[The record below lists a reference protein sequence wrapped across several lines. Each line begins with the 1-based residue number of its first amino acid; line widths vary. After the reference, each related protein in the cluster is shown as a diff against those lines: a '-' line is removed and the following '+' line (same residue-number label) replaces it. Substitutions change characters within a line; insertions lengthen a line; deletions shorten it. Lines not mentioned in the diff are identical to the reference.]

1 MTAPSRKALVLTA
14 AAALVAVAIGV
25 STTGTLAYFTDQ
37 ASVSAG
43 SSANTA
49 FTSGSVATPATPTVT
64 QTATTGL
71 AAVSWIATTVT
82 TGAGNT
88 TATSYDVLRY
98 TAATGGTATVV
109 CSAVTATSCSAPKVA
124 GASYYAVRARFQANW
139 VNEGGR
145 RAHTPDT
152 TGPTVVISTN
162 VGACTNGVACGTAS
176 DSGGGTV
183 AKVEYNLLRRVSRTG
198 FPTSYDC
205 WNGTA
210 WIDVASA
217 SCTWS
222 NAIGTTSWRVP
233 GNQGTAYAGPPNGW
247 TYTLTLTVRGTDSFG
262 NVGPTDVETANI

>member
-37 ASVSAG
+37 ASVNAG

-71 AAVSWIATTVT
+71 AAVSWSATAVT

-98 TAATGGTATVV
+98 TTATGGTATVV
-109 CSAVTATSCSAPKVA
+109 CTGVTATSCSAPKVA
-124 GASYYAVRARFQANW
+124 GTSYYAVRARFQANW

-145 RAHTPDT
+145 RAHAPDT
-152 TGPTVVISTN
+152 TGPTVVIDAN
-162 VGACTNGVACGTAS
+162 VGACATVVCGTAS

-183 AKVEYNLLRRVSRTG
+183 ALVEYNFVRRATRTG
-198 FPTSYDC
+198 QPTTYSC
-205 WNGTA
+205 WNGSTWVANAGATCA
-210 WIDVASA
+210 WN
-217 SCTWS
+217 
-222 NAIGTTSWRVP
+222 NATGTTSWRVP
-233 GNQGTAYAGPPNGW
+233 GNQNTAYANPPAGW

-262 NVGPTDVETANI
+262 NVGPTDVETANL